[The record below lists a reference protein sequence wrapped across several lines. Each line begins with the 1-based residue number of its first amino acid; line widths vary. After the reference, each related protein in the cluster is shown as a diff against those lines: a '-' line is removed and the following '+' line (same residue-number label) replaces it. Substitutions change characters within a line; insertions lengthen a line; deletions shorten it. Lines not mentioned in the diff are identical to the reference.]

1 MLSKLL
7 NSVGLY
13 QPLRNTFYKLFRA
26 KTPIEVAGIQAS
38 FYSSTPDLYRR
49 IVKLGGEREQIQL
62 FLDSIR
68 PGETVW
74 DIGGFIG
81 MFTVLSSKRV
91 GPAGRVITFEPEPE
105 TYNKLLANCELN
117 QCNNVTV
124 FNAALSDATDKGM
137 IFASRENE
145 NAIHSLRPNE
155 HLQDNGIPTQ
165 LYNAAELV
173 RDQNVPVPNAVKLD
187 VEGAECLVMN
197 GMKSILSDVKCRFL
211 FMEVHPDDLPN
222 FGHSLDD
229 VHAIL
234 DEVGFPITRRF
245 ERGTEYHYFCEKS

>member
-13 QPLRNTFYKLFRA
+13 QPLRILFYKLFRA
-26 KTPIEVAGIQAS
+26 KTPVEISGIHAT

-49 IVKLGGEREQIQL
+49 IVNFGGEREQIQL
-62 FLDSIR
+62 FLDTVQ

-74 DIGGFIG
+74 DIGSFIG

-91 GPAGRVITFEPEPE
+91 GEHGQVIAFEPEPD
-105 TYNKLLANCELN
+105 TYKKLLSNCKLN

-124 FNAALSDATDKGM
+124 FNAALSDTTDEGM
-137 IFASRENE
+137 IFSSREHE
-145 NAIHSLRPNE
+145 NAIHSLRPNDS
-155 HLQDNGIPTQ
+155 LQDDGIPTQ
-165 LYNAAELV
+165 LYSAAELV
-173 RDQNVPVPNAVKLD
+173 RDKDVPVPNAVKLD

-197 GMKSILSDVKCRFL
+197 GMKSILADDKCRFL
-211 FMEVHPDDLPN
+211 FMEVHPDDLPS

-234 DEVGFPITRRF
+234 EEVGFPVTRKY
-245 ERGTEYHYFCEKS
+245 ERGSEYHYFCEKP